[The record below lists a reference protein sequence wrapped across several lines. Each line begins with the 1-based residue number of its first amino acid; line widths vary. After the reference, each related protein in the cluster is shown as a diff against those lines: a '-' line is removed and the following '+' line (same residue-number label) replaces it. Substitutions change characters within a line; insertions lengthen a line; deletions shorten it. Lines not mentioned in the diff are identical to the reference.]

1 MSWREC
7 KSLLKLRAQVD
18 DLWPHRD
25 KKSDGEIGDFAHSQ
39 RKSDHNP
46 NAAGVVTAWDCDRE
60 LGGQPEGSNDGPTA
74 AILVAMLQASKD
86 PRIKYLIWNAQIT
99 VKGDISK
106 WKPYHGINA
115 HRHHCHISVSA
126 DPQLYDDDSEWNLT
140 ASSQPTQ
147 PLQAVPVNLTLGS
160 KGEAV
165 KSLQTALAGH
175 GFAVT
180 IDGDFGPAT
189 QKAVK
194 AFQTAFHL
202 RPDGIA
208 GPNTMK
214 ELGL

>member
-7 KSLLKLRAQVD
+7 KSLLKLRDQVNA
-18 DLWPHRD
+18 LWPNRD
-25 KKSDGEIGDFAHSQ
+25 RSSDGTIGDMAHSQ
-39 RKSDHNP
+39 RVSDHNP
-46 NAAGVVTAWDCDRE
+46 NKAGVVTAMDIDAD
-60 LGGQPEGSNDGPTA
+60 LSPTENVGV
-74 AILVAMLQASKD
+74 LVAMLQASHD

-99 VKGDISK
+99 VKGDISQ
-106 WKPYHGINA
+106 WKLYHGINA

-140 ASSQPTQ
+140 ASPQPTQ
-147 PLQAVPVNLTLGS
+147 PVQAVPVNLALGS

-194 AFQTAFHL
+194 AFQAEFHL
-202 RPDGIA
+202 RPDGIV

>member
-7 KSLLKLRAQVD
+7 KSLLKLRDQVNA
-18 DLWPHRD
+18 LWPNRD
-25 KKSDGEIGDFAHSQ
+25 RSSDGTIGDMAHSQ
-39 RKSDHNP
+39 RVSDHNP
-46 NAAGVVTAWDCDRE
+46 NKAGVVTAMDIDAD
-60 LGGQPEGSNDGPTA
+60 LSPTENVGV
-74 AILVAMLQASKD
+74 LVASLQASKD

-140 ASSQPTQ
+140 ASPQPTQ
-147 PLQAVPVNLTLGS
+147 PVQAGPVNLRLGF

-194 AFQTAFHL
+194 AFQAAFHL
-202 RPDGIA
+202 RPDGIV